1 MRALI
6 YTCGVGGM
14 VLHPHIH
21 PHVST
26 VHPSVRPSAHPSIQ
40 EAREVPVARIWTDEK
55 TAHLSI
61 PEPRA
66 SLMVWGDHGATT
78 NGRDPL
84 AGVIGRRGYRH
95 VQDSAPGNVTLSG
108 LQNPGH
114 RGRSCGERGN
124 DPFSSP
130 PTSSPLSLS
139 LASSFIHSPTMASNV
154 HLIGPPKLE
163 ILGPISFPSPST
175 YVGLIRCVVS
185 YSPTSTA

>member
-21 PHVST
+21 PHVSEPCST
-26 VHPSVRPSAHPSIQ
+26 VHPSIHIHLPHPSIP
-40 EAREVPVARIWTDEK
+40 ERARVPVARFWTDEK

-78 NGRDPL
+78 NGRDSL

-124 DPFSSP
+124 LRTRRSLPPPLPLHSLPCFIIPSFSHDGFQCPFNR
-130 PTSSPLSLS
+130 PT
-139 LASSFIHSPTMASNV
+139 
-154 HLIGPPKLE
+154 
-163 ILGPISFPSPST
+163 
-175 YVGLIRCVVS
+175 
-185 YSPTSTA
+185 